1 VARLV
6 IVSNRV
12 SLPTERGAQ
21 TGGLAAA
28 MRAALSR
35 RSGVWF
41 GWSGR
46 TCAADAPSATTP
58 QVICRG
64 AVQYAV
70 VDLTETEYERFYL
83 RHSNAAL
90 WPVLHSRLGLMEYSR
105 EAFAGY
111 LQVNRKYADLLTPFV
126 EPDDCLWVHDYQ
138 LIPLGA
144 ELRARG
150 VLNRIGFFLHTPLPP
165 PGILVALPGHEA
177 LAQALMAYDVIGF
190 QTEDDLNN
198 FRSYMAEQAD
208 ARLDEDGSITAFGRE
223 TVAGAFPISIDPEP
237 WGRNAVAGSKLKE
250 CRRLAESIGDR
261 NLIIGIDRLDYSKG
275 LPERF
280 QAFRALLERWE
291 KHRGKVTF
299 LQIAVPSRSEV
310 SQYRTLRRQIESL
323 TGSINAKFADLD
335 WVPLR
340 YVNRSYPQKT
350 LAAFYRLAKI
360 GLVTP
365 LRDGMNLVAKEFV
378 ASQDPEDPGVLVL
391 SRFAGAAHEMEA
403 ALVVNPFD
411 WDGVA
416 EALDQALSMS
426 REERQDR
433 WTHLISQVRQ
443 NTISRWRDSFTKVLM
458 AKNPKAA
465 LAALGKTPRRRGG
478 GLPDAPADPAPGFSV
493 APDAESSS
501 AGPTAAA

>member
-1 VARLV
+1 MARLV

-28 MRAALSR
+28 MRSALVR
-35 RSGVWF
+35 RSGIWF

-46 TCAADAPSATTP
+46 TCASGSAAATMP
-58 QVICRG
+58 QVMTRG

-70 VDLTETEYERFYL
+70 VDLTEEEYERFYL

-90 WPVLHSRLGLMEYSR
+90 WPLLHYRLGLMEYSR
-105 EAFAGY
+105 AAFAGY
-111 LQVNRKYADLLTPFV
+111 LQVNRKYADLLTPFL
-126 EPDDCLWVHDYQ
+126 EPDDCIWVHDYQ

-150 VLNRIGFFLHTPLPP
+150 VLNRIGFFLHTPMPP
-165 PGILVALPGHEA
+165 PGVLVALPGHEA
-177 LAQALMAYDVIGF
+177 LAQALLAYDVIGF
-190 QTEDDLNN
+190 QTEGDAQN
-198 FRSYMAEQAD
+198 FRSYIVDQAD
-208 ARLDEDGSITAFGRE
+208 GLAGDDGAVQAFGRE
-223 TVAGAFPISIDPEP
+223 GVTGAFPISIDPEP
-237 WGRNAVAGSKLKE
+237 WARNAVAGSRLKE
-250 CRRLAESIGDR
+250 AQRLADSVRDR

-280 QAFRALLERWE
+280 RAFQALLERWE
-291 KHRGKVTF
+291 KHRGKVTV

-310 SQYRTLRRQIESL
+310 SQYRALRRQIETL
-323 TGSINAKFADLD
+323 TGAINAKYADLD
-335 WVPLR
+335 WVPIR

-350 LAAFYRLAKI
+350 LAAFYRLAKV

-391 SRFAGAAHEMEA
+391 SCFAGAAQEMEA

-426 REERQDR
+426 LAERQER
-433 WTHLISQVRQ
+433 WSQLMGQLRQ
-443 NTISRWRDSFTKVLM
+443 NTIGRWRDSFTKVLL
-458 AKNPKAA
+458 AKDPRAA
-465 LAALGKTPRRRGG
+465 LVAQGKTPRRRAGRSS
-478 GLPDAPADPAPGFSV
+478 PPIDASAATV
-493 APDAESSS
+493 A
-501 AGPTAAA
+501 